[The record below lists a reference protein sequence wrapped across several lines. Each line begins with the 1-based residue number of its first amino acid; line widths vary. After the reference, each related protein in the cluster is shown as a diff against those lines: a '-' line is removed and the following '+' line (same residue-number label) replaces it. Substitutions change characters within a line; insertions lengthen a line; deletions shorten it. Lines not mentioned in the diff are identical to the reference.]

1 MIVNKLTAPILPA
14 LPLLLLLLAL
24 STVFLFGNDRGHFYR
39 HGSHRHITANH
50 MAVAANLSPAH
61 NFLGFFRQTLDA
73 DGTPSYRV
81 YNRFPIGSYLVI
93 KLAIFPFDDDP
104 SAQLYAARLLM
115 LLFFTATAVL
125 AYLSLARLTS
135 HRWMALTATLLA
147 FSSPYCLYFNDMVT
161 PEAWPDLLGIF
172 LVFHGMVIFVQEGR
186 FRQLQG
192 KTCLALLLGWHVYA
206 LLLPFVVLGLAGALV
221 RAVREGGGLWGIHSF
236 WGHMARVTV
245 SLLRSRYLALGVVAL
260 LFGTA
265 VLSVNFANE
274 YVALNGE
281 AGLTELPS
289 VRSMLKRTGLSGG
302 TKAWPAV
309 LKSQFYRIGGMA
321 LPYFFAGRV
330 TDYGDFY
337 DPVSLGWQDV
347 IGGILVSGT
356 CLLGLAFVR
365 QTIPWA
371 TLVLSGFCWG
381 LPMRQATANRVHDF
395 ESLFYIG
402 LPLFLFSLVLLAI
415 HRLSGRRLSV
425 VVGLA
430 VATLPVFVLSGFQMA
445 HVGYTDKD
453 AESRFQKDVMTDLAV
468 IRKMTVGNVAAISKS
483 LGYPM
488 RYALTGT
495 TILRFGSSRFADVVI
510 SLSHPRHGAHD
521 AALLTPDN
529 RRVFLYRRDGYE
541 RHIDHII
548 EETGDPLIH
557 AESRGHVVDVYLS
570 DNQLYYVRNP
580 RPKPPEDAR
589 FSLHVIPGDVRDLPN
604 HHKRWNFDNLDFYF
618 DDKRIPHGTRDV
630 AVLTLP
636 DYDVARIRTGQFT
649 SKGRLWEAEVSFDQ
663 QPDDD

>member
-50 MAVAANLSPAH
+50 LAVAANLSPAH
-61 NFLGFFRQTLDA
+61 NFLGFYRQTLDA
-73 DGTPSYRV
+73 AGAPTYEV
-81 YNRFPIGSYLVI
+81 YNRFPIGGYLLI
-93 KLAIFPFDDDP
+93 KLAILPFGDDP
-104 SAQLYAARLLM
+104 SAQIYAARLLM

-125 AYLSLARLTS
+125 AYLSLARLTA
-135 HRWMALTATLLA
+135 HRWMALTSVLLA
-147 FSSPYCLYFNDMVT
+147 FSSAYCLYYNDMVT
-161 PEAWPDLLGIF
+161 TEVWPDLFGIF
-172 LVFHGMVIFVQEGR
+172 LVFHGMVTFVQEGR
-186 FRQLQG
+186 FRQLLG

-206 LLLPFVVLGLAGALV
+206 LLLPFVVLGLARALV
-221 RAVREGGGLWGIHSF
+221 RAIRELDGGGAPSS
-236 WGHMARVTV
+236 WGHLARVTV

-281 AGLTELPS
+281 TGLTELPS
-289 VRSMLKRTGLSGG
+289 VRSMLKRTGLSHG
-302 TKAWPAV
+302 TKAWPVV
-309 LKSQFYRIGGMA
+309 LKSQFYRIGEMA
-321 LPYFFAGRV
+321 LPYSFAGRV
-330 TDYGDFY
+330 TDSGDFL
-337 DPVSLGWQDV
+337 DPSLGWQDV

-365 QTIPWA
+365 HKILWA
-371 TLVLSGFCWG
+371 TLVLSGFFWA
-381 LPMRQATANRVHDF
+381 LPMRQTTAKRGHNY

-402 LPLFLFSLVLLAI
+402 LPLVLFSLVLLAI

-430 VATLPVFVLSGFQMA
+430 VAALPVFVLSSFQMA
-445 HVGYTDKD
+445 HIGYTDKD

-580 RPKPPEDAR
+580 HPKPPEDAR
-589 FSLHVIPGDVRDLPN
+589 FFLHVIPGDVRDLPN
-604 HHKRWNFDNLDFYF
+604 HRKRWNFDNLDFYF
-618 DDKRIPHGTRDV
+618 DDNRIPHGTRDV
-630 AVLTLP
+630 AVRTLP

-649 SKGRLWEAEVSFDQ
+649 SKGRLWEAEVSFEE
-663 QPDDD
+663 